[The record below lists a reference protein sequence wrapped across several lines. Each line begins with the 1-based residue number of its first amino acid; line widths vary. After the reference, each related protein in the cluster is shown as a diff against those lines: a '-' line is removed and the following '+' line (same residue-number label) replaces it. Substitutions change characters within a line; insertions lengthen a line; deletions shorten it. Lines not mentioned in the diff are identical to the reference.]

1 MRYLKAWRFFHDKSF
16 FFGLLGFVLITGNLA
31 FKADIVMSQDIS
43 TKISQELIALKESD
57 ERWIEIDLSSQRLTA
72 WEGNQ
77 PIKTVIVSTG
87 KKSTPTIPGVFK
99 IQSKRELD
107 RMRGVGYDVPNVPY
121 TMYYHGGYAI
131 HGAYWHNKF
140 GTPVSHGC
148 TNVAVDHAEWLF
160 NWSSIGTSVVIHE

>member
-1 MRYLKAWRFFHDKSF
+1 MKHQKIGHFFNYKSF
-16 FFGLLGFVLITGNLA
+16 LFSALGFVLITGNIA
-31 FKADIVMSQDIS
+31 FKPDIAFSNDIS
-43 TKISQELIALKESD
+43 TTISQQLIALKESD
-57 ERWIEIDLSSQRLTA
+57 ERWIEIDLSTQRLTA

-87 KKSTPTIPGVFK
+87 KKDTPTIPGVFK
-99 IQSKRELD
+99 IQSKREID

-121 TMYYHGGYAI
+121 AMYYQGGYAI

-160 NWSSIGTSVVIHE
+160 NWSSIGTAIVIHE